1 MFIDSTT
8 IAFTL
13 ETNGIQYEGLISG
26 SITNSFENLSGE
38 FTCDVSYPQN
48 KIFPIK
54 RGDACRILIYNTP
67 VLTGYVN
74 KIDTSLSA
82 DSHTITISGRDKT
95 CDIIDNTL
103 PAKFS
108 INTPISIIDITKKI
122 LSLYGIT
129 EMDVK
134 VEVQGVSIFS
144 ANEIVAAEVG
154 EMASDFLEKYAKKR
168 QLILSTDGAGNI
180 IYTRAENVIISDFI
194 NINTGINQGNVL
206 SAEMSVDDSK
216 RFGKYILISQSN
228 ASGNGAI
235 DDSEQSSVEEETYT
249 TATSIDDEIRS
260 ARIFNFISDT
270 TLQDQKSRQDRADWE
285 KNVRKANG
293 FIYSLTIQGF
303 KNSKGVIWR
312 PNMLININDNVNSIY
327 ADLLILS
334 VQFNLSLDG
343 GTQTKLTLT
352 TPDAFVVKTTK
363 KTKADAKSKKIAN
376 DYITNLSQL

>member
-1 MFIDSTT
+1 
-8 IAFTL
+8 
-13 ETNGIQYEGLISG
+13 
-26 SITNSFENLSGE
+26 
-38 FTCDVSYPQN
+38 
-48 KIFPIK
+48 
-54 RGDACRILIYNTP
+54 
-67 VLTGYVN
+67 
-74 KIDTSLSA
+74 
-82 DSHTITISGRDKT
+82 
-95 CDIIDNTL
+95 
-103 PAKFS
+103 
-108 INTPISIIDITKKI
+108 
-122 LSLYGIT
+122 
-129 EMDVK
+129 MDVK